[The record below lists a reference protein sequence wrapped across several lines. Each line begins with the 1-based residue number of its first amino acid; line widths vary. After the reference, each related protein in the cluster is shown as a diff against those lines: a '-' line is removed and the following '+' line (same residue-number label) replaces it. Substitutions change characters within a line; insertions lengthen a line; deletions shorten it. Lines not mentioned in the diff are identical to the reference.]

1 MNGGLT
7 ISMSQNEI
15 NYDSP
20 ASIQAFLVQNGLAVS
35 KRLGQNFL
43 IDRSVRS
50 RIVKALEVEEG
61 MHVWEIGPGIGA
73 MTTLLL
79 DEGVRLSA
87 FEIDYGF
94 VRVLEGLFSA
104 NENFSIIKG
113 DVLKTLCSQKEPPER
128 IFGNL
133 PYNSAFAI
141 ISDILEME
149 FLPQRMIFTLQK
161 EAAQRMVAG
170 PGTKDYSSLSVFCAS
185 VCDVRILFDI
195 GSSAFWPRPRVT
207 SSVVQL
213 IPKKKSMSASE
224 RKDFSDFV
232 RAVFSS
238 RRKTLRNTLRFWTKQ
253 RSPSLREEEIDTRLR
268 AILEEL
274 LIDPSIRAEVLAPDE
289 LFAVYRQLHA
299 LLASSTSC

>member
-1 MNGGLT
+1 
-7 ISMSQNEI
+7 MSQDKL

-20 ASIQAFLVQNGLAVS
+20 ASIQAFLEQNGLAVS

-61 MHVWEIGPGIGA
+61 MQVWEIGPGIGA
-73 MTTLLL
+73 MTILLL
-79 DEGVRLSA
+79 EEKVRLTA

-94 VRVLEGLFSA
+94 VRVLKGLFSEY
-104 NENFSIIKG
+104 ENFCIVKG
-113 DVLKTLCSQKEPPER
+113 DVLKTLCSQKDLPAR

-149 FLPQRMIFTLQK
+149 ILPQHMVFTLQK
-161 EAAQRMVAG
+161 EAAHRMVAG
-170 PGTKDYSSLSVFCAS
+170 PGTKDYSSLSVLCTS

-207 SSVVQL
+207 SSAVQL
-213 IPKKKSMSASE
+213 IPKKKSMSALE

-232 RAVFSS
+232 RAAFSS
-238 RRKTLRNTLRFWTKQ
+238 RRKTLRNTLRFWIQQ
-253 RSPSLREEEIDTRLR
+253 RSPFLDEAKIDTQLQG
-268 AILEEL
+268 ILDEL
-274 LIDPSIRAEVLAPDE
+274 GIESSIRAEALAPDE
-289 LFAVYRQLHA
+289 LFAIYRQLQ
-299 LLASSTSC
+299 SI

>member
-1 MNGGLT
+1 
-7 ISMSQNEI
+7 MSQDKL

-20 ASIQAFLVQNGLAVS
+20 ASIQAFLEQNGLAVS

-61 MHVWEIGPGIGA
+61 MQVWEIGPGIGA
-73 MTTLLL
+73 MTILLL
-79 DEGVRLSA
+79 EEKVRLTA

-94 VRVLEGLFSA
+94 VRVLKGLFSEY
-104 NENFSIIKG
+104 ENFCIVKG
-113 DVLKTLCSQKEPPER
+113 DVLKTLCSQKDLPAR

-149 FLPQRMIFTLQK
+149 ILPQHMVFTLQK
-161 EAAQRMVAG
+161 EAAHRMVAG
-170 PGTKDYSSLSVFCAS
+170 PGTKDYSSLSVLCTS

-207 SSVVQL
+207 SSAVQL
-213 IPKKKSMSASE
+213 IPKKKSMSALE

-232 RAVFSS
+232 RAAFSS
-238 RRKTLRNTLRFWTKQ
+238 RRKTLRNTLRFWIQQ
-253 RSPSLREEEIDTRLR
+253 RSPFLDEAKIDTQLQGV
-268 AILEEL
+268 LEEL
-274 LIDPSIRAEVLAPDE
+274 GIESSIRAEALAPDE
-289 LFAVYRQLHA
+289 LFAIYRQLQ
-299 LLASSTSC
+299 SI

>member
-1 MNGGLT
+1 
-7 ISMSQNEI
+7 MSQDKL

-20 ASIQAFLVQNGLAVS
+20 ASIQAFLEQNGLAVS

-61 MHVWEIGPGIGA
+61 MQVWEIGPGIGA
-73 MTTLLL
+73 MTILLL
-79 DEGVRLSA
+79 EEKVRLTA

-94 VRVLEGLFSA
+94 VRVLKGLFSEY
-104 NENFSIIKG
+104 ENFCIVKG
-113 DVLKTLCSQKEPPER
+113 DVLKTLCSQKNLPAR

-149 FLPQRMIFTLQK
+149 ILPQHMVFTLQK
-161 EAAQRMVAG
+161 EAAHRMVAG
-170 PGTKDYSSLSVFCAS
+170 PGTKDYSSLRVLCTS

-213 IPKKKSMSASE
+213 IPKKKSMSALE

-232 RAVFSS
+232 RAAFSS
-238 RRKTLRNTLRFWTKQ
+238 RRKTLRNTLRFWIKQ
-253 RSPSLREEEIDTRLR
+253 RSPFLDEAKIDTQLQG
-268 AILEEL
+268 ILDEL
-274 LIDPSIRAEVLAPDE
+274 GIESSIRAEALAPDE
-289 LFAVYRQLHA
+289 LFAIYRQLQ
-299 LLASSTSC
+299 SI

>member
-1 MNGGLT
+1 
-7 ISMSQNEI
+7 MSQDKL

-20 ASIQAFLVQNGLAVS
+20 ASIQAFLEQNGLAVS

-61 MHVWEIGPGIGA
+61 MQVWEIGPGIGA
-73 MTTLLL
+73 MTILLL
-79 DEGVRLSA
+79 EEKVRLTA

-94 VRVLEGLFSA
+94 VRVLKGLFSEY
-104 NENFSIIKG
+104 ENFCIVKG
-113 DVLKTLCSQKEPPER
+113 DVLKTLCSQKNLPAR

-149 FLPQRMIFTLQK
+149 ILPQHMVFTLQK
-161 EAAQRMVAG
+161 EAAHRMVAG
-170 PGTKDYSSLSVFCAS
+170 PGTKDYSSLSVLCTS

-207 SSVVQL
+207 SSAVQL

-232 RAVFSS
+232 RAAFSS
-238 RRKTLRNTLRFWTKQ
+238 RRKTLRNTLRFWIKQ
-253 RSPSLREEEIDTRLR
+253 RSPFLDEAKIDTQLQGV
-268 AILEEL
+268 LEEL
-274 LIDPSIRAEVLAPDE
+274 GIESSIRAEALAPDE
-289 LFAVYRQLHA
+289 LFAIYRQLQFI
-299 LLASSTSC
+299 

>member
-1 MNGGLT
+1 
-7 ISMSQNEI
+7 MSQDKL

-20 ASIQAFLVQNGLAVS
+20 ASIQAFLEQNGLAVS

-61 MHVWEIGPGIGA
+61 MQVWEIGPGIGA
-73 MTTLLL
+73 MTILLL
-79 DEGVRLSA
+79 EEKVQLTA

-94 VRVLEGLFSA
+94 VRVLKGLFSEY
-104 NENFSIIKG
+104 ENFCIVKG
-113 DVLKTLCSQKEPPER
+113 DVLKTLCSQKDLPAR

-149 FLPQRMIFTLQK
+149 ILPQHMVFTLQK
-161 EAAQRMVAG
+161 EAAHRMVAG
-170 PGTKDYSSLSVFCAS
+170 PGTKDYSSLSVLCTS

-213 IPKKKSMSASE
+213 IPKKKSMSALE

-232 RAVFSS
+232 RAAFSS
-238 RRKTLRNTLRFWTKQ
+238 RRKTLRNTLRFWIKQ
-253 RSPSLREEEIDTRLR
+253 RSPFLDEAKIDTQLQG
-268 AILEEL
+268 ILEEL
-274 LIDPSIRAEVLAPDE
+274 GIESSIRAEALAPDE
-289 LFAVYRQLHA
+289 LFAIYRQLQ
-299 LLASSTSC
+299 SI

>member
-1 MNGGLT
+1 
-7 ISMSQNEI
+7 MSQDKL

-20 ASIQAFLVQNGLAVS
+20 ASIQAFLEQNGLAVS

-61 MHVWEIGPGIGA
+61 MQVWEIGPGIGA
-73 MTTLLL
+73 MTILLL
-79 DEGVRLSA
+79 EEKVQLTA

-94 VRVLEGLFSA
+94 VRVLKGLFSEY
-104 NENFSIIKG
+104 ENFCIVKG
-113 DVLKTLCSQKEPPER
+113 DVLKTLCSQKNLPAR

-149 FLPQRMIFTLQK
+149 ILPQHMVFTLQK
-161 EAAQRMVAG
+161 EAAHRMVAG
-170 PGTKDYSSLSVFCAS
+170 PGTKDYSSLSVLCTS

-213 IPKKKSMSASE
+213 IPKKKSMSALE

-232 RAVFSS
+232 RAAFSS
-238 RRKTLRNTLRFWTKQ
+238 RRKTLRNTLRFWIKQ
-253 RSPSLREEEIDTRLR
+253 RSPFLDEAKIDTQLQG
-268 AILEEL
+268 ILEEL
-274 LIDPSIRAEVLAPDE
+274 GIESSIRAEALAPDE
-289 LFAVYRQLHA
+289 LFAIYRQLQ
-299 LLASSTSC
+299 SI

>member
-1 MNGGLT
+1 
-7 ISMSQNEI
+7 MSQDKL

-20 ASIQAFLVQNGLAVS
+20 ASIQAFLEQNGLAVS

-61 MHVWEIGPGIGA
+61 MQVWEIGPGIGA
-73 MTTLLL
+73 MTILLL
-79 DEGVRLSA
+79 EEKVRLTA

-94 VRVLEGLFSA
+94 VRVLKGLFSEY
-104 NENFSIIKG
+104 ENFCIVKG
-113 DVLKTLCSQKEPPER
+113 DVLKTLCSQKNLPAR

-149 FLPQRMIFTLQK
+149 ILPQHMVFTLQK
-161 EAAQRMVAG
+161 EAAHRMVAG
-170 PGTKDYSSLSVFCAS
+170 PGTKDYSSLSVLCTS

-207 SSVVQL
+207 SSAVQL
-213 IPKKKSMSASE
+213 IPKKKSMSALE

-232 RAVFSS
+232 RAAFSS
-238 RRKTLRNTLRFWTKQ
+238 RRKTLRNTLRFWIQQ
-253 RSPSLREEEIDTRLR
+253 RSPFLDEAKIDTQLQG
-268 AILEEL
+268 ILEEL
-274 LIDPSIRAEVLAPDE
+274 GIESSIRAEALAPDE
-289 LFAVYRQLHA
+289 LFAIYRQLQ
-299 LLASSTSC
+299 SI